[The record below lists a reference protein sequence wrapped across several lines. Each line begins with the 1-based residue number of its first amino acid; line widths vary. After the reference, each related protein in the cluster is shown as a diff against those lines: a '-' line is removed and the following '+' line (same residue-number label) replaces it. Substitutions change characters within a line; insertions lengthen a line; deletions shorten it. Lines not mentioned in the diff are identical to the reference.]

1 MLADFSGFW
10 RLSQLIQ
17 ENFGVK
23 ILELKNFGVNFGA
36 VDINADQ
43 SG

>member
-17 ENFGVK
+17 ENFGV
-23 ILELKNFGVNFGA
+23 NFAA